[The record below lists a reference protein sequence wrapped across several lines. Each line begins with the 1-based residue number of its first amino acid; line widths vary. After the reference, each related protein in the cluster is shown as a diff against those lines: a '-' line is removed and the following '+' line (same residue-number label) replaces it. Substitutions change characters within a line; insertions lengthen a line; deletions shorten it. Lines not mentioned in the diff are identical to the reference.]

1 MSMQEDFP
9 NRKENRRQKINKNK
23 SSKGV
28 DGQEDHEMIDK
39 PSSKV
44 NQEIK
49 KIKQTY
55 EDEEWEDWDRYY
67 NH

>member
-9 NRKENRRQKINKNK
+9 NRKENRRQKLNKNK
-23 SSKGV
+23 STKRS
-28 DGQEDHEMIDK
+28 DGQEDHDVTDR
-39 PSSKV
+39 PSSKIK
-44 NQEIK
+44 QEIK
-49 KIKQTY
+49 KIKQGY

>member
-9 NRKENRRQKINKNK
+9 NRKENRRQKLNKNK
-23 SSKGV
+23 TSKGT
-28 DGQEDHEMIDK
+28 DCQKDQEMIDS
-39 PSSKV
+39 PSSKIK
-44 NQEIK
+44 QEIK

>member
-9 NRKENRRQKINKNK
+9 NRKENRRQKLSKNK
-23 SSKGV
+23 STKKP
-28 DGQEDHEMIDK
+28 DGQEDHETADR
-39 PSSKV
+39 PSSKIK
-44 NQEIK
+44 QEIK
-49 KIKQTY
+49 KIKQSY